1 MTHSD
6 VLATAGTDAAD
17 VARLDTPAGRDS
29 RHKERTAS
37 TGNETRFP
45 LFAVL
50 VFAFTG
56 FLSLTTELL
65 PSGLLT
71 LIAPDLHVSVAM
83 AGAVTTAYAVGVV
96 VTVLP
101 LTRLALKLPRRTALV
116 LTVLLFVLSNLIVV
130 FAPSL
135 AVSLV
140 GRFLGGAAHGLVWAL
155 LPAVV
160 ARFAGPRHA
169 PRAMTIVFTGNSLGL
184 AAGAPLSSLLGT
196 SLGWRIA
203 FAVMA
208 VAALITALLL
218 IRIVPH
224 LHVQEGP
231 HMPLLKAARLP
242 GAMRVIV
249 GWALVMLGHFGVLTY
264 IAPYLERLGVGSG
277 VVSLS
282 LAVLG
287 CAGIVGVM
295 LIGRL
300 GARSLLAGMITAPV
314 LILVALA
321 LLLVAPPALPVVFV
335 VLVVWGMGFSGT
347 VLLYQ
352 QAVLVTGHRAPETVT
367 SISVLVSQLG
377 IALGASAG
385 GLTVSSLGLGA
396 LPVIGLVFVAAALV
410 LLPGLRPALRR
421 AREEA

>member
-1 MTHSD
+1 MTDHN
-6 VLATAGTDAAD
+6 VLATAGSGAAD
-17 VARLDTPAGRDS
+17 VAQPDASAARTDRRAEG
-29 RHKERTAS
+29 TAS
-37 TGNETRFP
+37 HRSETRFP

-101 LTRLALKLPRRTALV
+101 LTRLALKLRRRTALV

-130 FAPSL
+130 FAPNL
-135 AVSLV
+135 TVSLV

-160 ARFAGPRHA
+160 ERFAGPLHA
-169 PRAMTIVFTGNSLGL
+169 RRAMTIVFTGNSLGL

-203 FAVMA
+203 FGVMA
-208 VAALITALLL
+208 AAALVTALLL
-218 IRIVPH
+218 LRIVPH
-224 LHVQEGP
+224 IHVQEGP

-264 IAPYLERLGVGSG
+264 IAPYLERLGVGAG

-300 GARSLLAGMITAPV
+300 GARSLLVGLITAPV
-314 LILVALA
+314 LIFVALA
-321 LLLVAPPALPVVFV
+321 LLLVAPPTLPVVFV
-335 VLVVWGMGFSGT
+335 LLVVWGMGFSGT

-352 QAVLVTGHRAPETVT
+352 QAVLVTGRRAPETVT

-385 GLTVSSLGLGA
+385 GVTVSTLGLGT
-396 LPVIGLVFVAAALV
+396 LPVIGLVFVAAALL
-410 LLPGLRPALRR
+410 LLPGLRPALRQ